1 MAAIVGVSMQ
11 TKTSRC
17 SAKCTHAGVT
27 VIELLVTLSI
37 MVILLTVALPGF
49 SELMAE
55 TRRVASVNQLVGAL
69 NMARSEAIKRGVRVT
84 LCKSADPDA
93 TTPACAPGAAWNQGW
108 LVFVDNTH
116 VAGNLLGVIDGT
128 DQLLRVVAPT
138 AGLMITAGS
147 HYARGLFYE
156 ANGVIWGINSGGN
169 RTVGNDTFRL
179 TSNDVRLCVT
189 VNLIGRPSVRKQGQD
204 AC

>member
-1 MAAIVGVSMQ
+1 MD
-11 TKTSRC
+11 
-17 SAKCTHAGVT
+17 
-27 VIELLVTLSI
+27 
-37 MVILLTVALPGF
+37 
-49 SELMAE
+49 
-55 TRRVASVNQLVGAL
+55 SVKQLVGAL

-128 DQLLRVVAPT
+128 DQLLRIIAPD
-138 AGLMITAGS
+138 AGLTITAGS
-147 HYARGLFYE
+147 HYARGLLYE

-169 RTVGNDTFRL
+169 RTAGNDTFKL
-179 TSNDVRLCVT
+179 TSGNEMMCVSI
-189 VNLIGRPSVRKQGQD
+189 NLTGRPSVRRQGQRS
-204 AC
+204 C